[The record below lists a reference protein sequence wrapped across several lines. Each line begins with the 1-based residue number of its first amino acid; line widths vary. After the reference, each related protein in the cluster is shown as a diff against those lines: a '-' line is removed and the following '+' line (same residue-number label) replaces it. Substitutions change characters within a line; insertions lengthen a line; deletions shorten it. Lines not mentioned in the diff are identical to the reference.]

1 MISKE
6 SVKLS
11 IIVPIYNE
19 EKTILTVLEQL
30 YDFKKQNQ
38 NIQIIVINDGSKD
51 NSLEILEKN
60 KVLFD
65 TLISYQTNKGKGNAV
80 RQGLESANGEY
91 IIFQDAD
98 LEYDPNDFK
107 KFLNLIDK
115 FSPDLIIGSR
125 FNYAD
130 YSRSH
135 YFFNKIGNKFI
146 TLLFNLTYNTTF
158 TDIYSCY
165 ACFKKNLLLNETLK
179 TDGFEQHAEI
189 LCKVVKKGK
198 KFYEVPINY
207 NGRSHEDGKK
217 IKFYHIFGV
226 IYQILVGKIK

>member
-1 MISKE
+1 MLEYPFICSTNNLDVNKKKWIYDYYKIRKLIMISKE

-158 TDIYSCY
+158 YRY
-165 ACFKKNLLLNETLK
+165 LLL
-179 TDGFEQHAEI
+179 
-189 LCKVVKKGK
+189 LCM
-198 KFYEVPINY
+198 
-207 NGRSHEDGKK
+207 
-217 IKFYHIFGV
+217 
-226 IYQILVGKIK
+226 L